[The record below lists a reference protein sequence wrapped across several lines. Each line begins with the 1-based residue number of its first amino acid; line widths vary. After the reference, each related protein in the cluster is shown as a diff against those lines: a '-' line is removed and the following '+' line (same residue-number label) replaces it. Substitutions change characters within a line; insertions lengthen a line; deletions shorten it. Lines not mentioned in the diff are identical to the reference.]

1 MNAAAAV
8 SVAVSAAV
16 LIVVAASKEI
26 KMKISKR
33 QLRRIIKEE
42 KSKLHEQSRQAK
54 EATLMADLNSITTSI
69 EDIASGMYGL
79 EDPADP
85 SMGAGDEM
93 AQELEMQAERLTDF
107 YNKMVAHFES
117 MDPEF
122 DAGAP
127 GMR

>member
-1 MNAAAAV
+1 VNLAAAV
-8 SVAVSAAV
+8 VAKTVQD
-16 LIVVAASKEI
+16 AS
-26 KMKISKR
+26 KMKITKR

-54 EATLMADLNSITTSI
+54 EATLMTDLDSIASAI
-69 EDIASGMYGL
+69 EDIASGAYGL

-85 SMGAGDEM
+85 NMGAGDEL
-93 AQELEMQAERLTDF
+93 AQELEMQVERLSDF

>member
-1 MNAAAAV
+1 
-8 SVAVSAAV
+8 
-16 LIVVAASKEI
+16 
-26 KMKISKR
+26 MKITKR

-42 KSKLHEQSRQAK
+42 KTKLHEQSRQSK
-54 EATLMADLNSITTSI
+54 EATLMTDLDSIASAI
-69 EDIASGMYGL
+69 EDIASGAYGL
-79 EDPADP
+79 QDPADP
-85 SMGAGDEM
+85 AQGAGDEL
-93 AQELEMQAERLTDF
+93 AQDLEMQVERLSDF

>member
-1 MNAAAAV
+1 MNV
-8 SVAVSAAV
+8 DQKT
-16 LIVVAASKEI
+16 LK
-26 KMKISKR
+26 
-33 QLRRIIKEE
+33 RIIREE
-42 KSKLHEQSRQAK
+42 LELYEQSSGSRVAK
-54 EATLMADLNSITTSI
+54 EATLMADLDSIASAI

-85 SMGAGDEM
+85 NMGAGDEL
-93 AQELEMQAERLTDF
+93 AKDLEMQVERLSDF

-122 DAGAP
+122 DPNAP